1 MTVLRGLRKNNT
13 NSSICSPGD
22 KSTTSSADDTR
33 ACTGIAAQE
42 IRRKRVSCAA
52 AAGEGD
58 TRVAPRTSARA
69 QAIRRKRVSASA
81 SSPQQRVAESAA
93 ANSAAVDATSAS
105 GQTPQ
110 DLEAQNLVDNNSKDE
125 EEAAGDERPGMVRE
139 AEMRDNEAP
148 VDEEIAEMNEPAP
161 SNLPE
166 ETEAFKEMELVEA
179 RPVAVDDITHA
190 ETTLT
195 PVDPGI
201 LERETI
207 KKQKEIECQ
216 RIGAM
221 LICMLVL
228 VMMLSIIFAR
238 GSSGEQDLLAM
249 PMVAPALV
257 PTSTPTTAPTSSLLS
272 VFVTNHMP
280 RCTQLALSD
289 PHSPQSLVHT
299 WLLTHPSFAEH
310 PVWRQQQ
317 LHVLAIFFC
326 SFEGPHWPP
335 QIQSDWMR
343 CDKSKCE
350 WFSSHCGAFD
360 ADGSFDPCLA
370 WADLPNCNN
379 EQQHN
384 AAGLTGLHLGNHA
397 PALPREI
404 ELLTSLQAL
413 VFPINELRR
422 SLRGVPAIESLV
434 AGPQRQFHDWFDP
447 NRTRFAIQQHG
458 IPCPSCEFF
467 DRFCSNRDW
476 SARSSHGC
484 HCWRKSHFRSLSGY
498 GTAFV
503 VHVDNLGCSEQFA
516 HRFRVARGGIGCESD
531 PAVRSR
537 ALSDRGD
544 PVVTWRHDLH
554 GNIGCEQQCPVWHN
568 PLKDLLAVG
577 SAASVGLWEHLDRVL
592 VVQR

>member
-1 MTVLRGLRKNNT
+1 MRELGSANHGKKRRHSAPSSTSSSSSPGAVPIPAFRGLRRTPEELDAKQQQRRNSSTTTASSIAVDSRPGAHSNNNGAGRGLRQNRAFSVAEAASSAGASMTVLRGLRKNNT

-33 ACTGIAAQE
+33 ACTGVAAKE

-280 RCTQLALSD
+280 QHNSVGAVRPT
-289 PHSPQSLVHT
+289 
-299 WLLTHPSFAEH
+299 LTPILGAH
-310 PVWRQQQ
+310 
-317 LHVLAIFFC
+317 L
-326 SFEGPHWPP
+326 
-335 QIQSDWMR
+335 
-343 CDKSKCE
+343 
-350 WFSSHCGAFD
+350 AFD
-360 ADGSFDPCLA
+360 SSFVCRAPGLETTTIACL
-370 WADLPNCNN
+370 
-379 EQQHN
+379 
-384 AAGLTGLHLGNHA
+384 GHLF
-397 PALPREI
+397 L
-404 ELLTSLQAL
+404 
-413 VFPINELRR
+413 FLRR
-422 SLRGVPAIESLV
+422 TALAT
-434 AGPQRQFHDWFDP
+434 P
-447 NRTRFAIQQHG
+447 N
-458 IPCPSCEFF
+458 P
-467 DRFCSNRDW
+467 
-476 SARSSHGC
+476 
-484 HCWRKSHFRSLSGY
+484 K
-498 GTAFV
+498 
-503 VHVDNLGCSEQFA
+503 
-516 HRFRVARGGIGCESD
+516 
-531 PAVRSR
+531 
-537 ALSDRGD
+537 
-544 PVVTWRHDLH
+544 
-554 GNIGCEQQCPVWHN
+554 
-568 PLKDLLAVG
+568 
-577 SAASVGLWEHLDRVL
+577 
-592 VVQR
+592 